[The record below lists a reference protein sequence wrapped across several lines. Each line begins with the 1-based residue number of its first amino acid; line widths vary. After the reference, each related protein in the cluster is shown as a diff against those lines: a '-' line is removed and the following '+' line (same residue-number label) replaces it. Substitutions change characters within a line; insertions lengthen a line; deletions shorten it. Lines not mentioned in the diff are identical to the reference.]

1 MVNIMI
7 TPTICRTVTGL
18 ALILSLLAGG
28 CTAFSGAGEDAV
40 QNLERGVE
48 GRGRLVSPDQMGN
61 EFGSY
66 YD

>member
-1 MVNIMI
+1 MI
-7 TPTICRTVTGL
+7 TPDFSRIFAGL
-18 ALILSLLAGG
+18 AMALSFLGGG
-28 CTAFSGAGEDAV
+28 CTTFSGAGEDAV

-48 GRGRLVSPDQMGN
+48 ARGRLVSPDEVGN

>member
-1 MVNIMI
+1 MI
-7 TPTICRTVTGL
+7 KPDFSRIFAGL
-18 ALILSLLAGG
+18 AMALSIMGGG
-28 CTAFSGAGEDAV
+28 CTTFSGAGDDAV

-48 GRGRLVSPDQMGN
+48 GRGRLVSPDEMGN